1 MAVGGTGAKV
11 ESKLSDPELME
22 TIDSKIERVY
32 ERLRND
38 NWLIWK
44 ESIKLAERQ
53 FSTEGI
59 QSTMKFLPT
68 VVYDRD
74 DLKRT
79 VNSLMLEGDTMPRA
93 VVKVPR
99 SDNPAPVAL
108 KRPAE
113 KAPTTPVQQK
123 PASSQP

>member
-1 MAVGGTGAKV
+1 
-11 ESKLSDPELME
+11 ME

-32 ERLRND
+32 EWLRND

-44 ESIKLAERQ
+44 ESIKLAEKQ

-68 VVYDRD
+68 VVYDWD

-79 VNSLMLEGDTMPRA
+79 VNSLMFEGDTMPKA

-99 SDNPAPVAL
+99 SDNPENVKRPSEKKVDKPVE
-108 KRPAE
+108 KHVEKPAE
-113 KAPTTPVQQK
+113 KPVEKVKTPVEENK
-123 PASSQP
+123 EE